1 MPTNPQQAPQVDNE
15 YFLKTQDFILRF
27 SGILWEAMPFIILG
41 AIIAGILEE
50 FLPPSLV
57 ARILPRS
64 RFLSIA
70 AGGLLGLLFPMCEC
84 GIIPVMRRLLRKGL
98 PLSCCVSYLLA
109 GPIINFIVILST
121 FTAFAG
127 QESHRIQDL
136 KFHPMGSLWMT
147 GLRIGL
153 GYVVAVVTGLVVDW
167 QSRKHGAS
175 LLTPLTQPTMRTKE
189 EDAPGRKPSW
199 DKRLANI
206 SETALIDFVD
216 ITAFLIIGALLAA
229 FVRVWATQEKMA
241 QLAEQHIVLSILLMM
256 FLAII
261 LCLCSEADAFFAAT
275 FVALPPATKLAFLV
289 LGPMMDLKLYMLY
302 TRVFRPRLIWTIFG
316 TVLVQVF
323 VYSLVVHYLWE
334 RYGPSVTGP

>member
-1 MPTNPQQAPQVDNE
+1 VDNV

-41 AIIAGILEE
+41 AVIAGILEE
-50 FLPPSLV
+50 FLPSSLV

-64 RFLSIA
+64 RLLAIA
-70 AGGLLGLLFPMCEC
+70 MGGLLGLLFPMCEC

-98 PLSCCVSYLLA
+98 PLSCCVAYLLA
-109 GPIINFIVILST
+109 GPIINCIVILST
-121 FTAFAG
+121 LAAFSG
-127 QESHRIQDL
+127 QESHVTPDL
-136 KFHPMGSLWMT
+136 SAHPMGSFWMT

-153 GYVVAVVTGLVVDW
+153 GYIVAVVTSLIVDW
-167 QSRKHGAS
+167 QYARHGVS
-175 LLTPLTQPTMRTKE
+175 LLTPLAQPSPLKGE
-189 EDAPGRKPSW
+189 EDGPRQKPPLG
-199 DKRLANI
+199 KRLANI

-229 FVRVWATQEKMA
+229 SIRVWATQETIA
-241 QLAEQHIVLSILLMM
+241 QLSRQHIVLSILVMM

-275 FVALPPATKLAFLV
+275 FVALAPAAKLAFLV

-302 TRVFRPRLIWTIFG
+302 TRVFRTPLIWTIFG
-316 TVLVQVF
+316 SVLVQVF

-334 RYGPSVTGP
+334 RYGPLITGTVTPTSQ